1 LPIQNEIKL
10 KEEKNMQK
18 LKSKTMAIMI
28 ALLLTISMS
37 ASIITVNAHSPT
49 WTIISY
55 AYINAAPNPVGIG
68 QTCSVSMWVDCPL
81 VGAALSNNVR
91 RTGYTLTVTAPDGT
105 NTTETWAE
113 CTDPTGVETIHYTPT
128 EVGTYVFTFNYAGQ
142 TYEYTAAQGGTT
154 AYDGDVFT
162 AATRS
167 TNLTVQQMQ
176 LPATIDSNPL
186 PTAYWTYPIYGENN
200 YWYAIASNWLAQP
213 YILNAGDAYDGG
225 QQAYGSGPSAAHIM
239 WTTPDGYGGVVGGND
254 TGVPGV
260 AYYTGLSYNPR
271 FNNPIIMNGVLY
283 YAEAYG
289 NSGTGGPYVAVNLQT
304 GQQLWSINTTA
315 TGVSLVPSFG
325 YLYDLEC
332 PNQYGVLP
340 NGLLIATTS
349 VSGQGTVW
357 RGYDPQTGVLTSMN
371 ITNVPSGSAVA
382 GPSGEYLI
390 YTLTNLGNSTNPNYY
405 LTEWNSS
412 LVFGGL
418 NVSTNALAPTGWY
431 SGTENASLPSCYDW
445 NVSVSLGGSPPSVT
459 PWTIGTCERGTQ
471 PMISL
476 GNEIIFIQGTF
487 GGHVGDSGATV
498 ATYPANITSVS
509 LNPATLGKTLW
520 TQSYPQAP
528 NNETR
533 FLAAWDPATGV
544 FIFNDKESF
553 ANWGYSLSTG
563 NYLWG
568 PSYPPATSSVDWN
581 FPIWYTDCCDYG
593 NLYSDGFSGILS
605 CWNDATGVLEWSFG
619 DGGPGNSTFAG
630 LYTPYGY
637 YPEFIEC
644 IGDGQIYM
652 AGNDHSP
659 TTPLYK
665 GEQLYDIN
673 ATTGAEIWSISG
685 WGNEMSGAEGAVAAG
700 YLTVFN
706 PYNSEIQCFG
716 QGPSQLTV
724 TAPDTATSVGTPLV
738 IRGTVMDISAGTKQN
753 QEAMD
758 FPNGVPCVS
767 DASESAWMQYV
778 YDQFPEPT
786 NVTGVPVTISVI
798 DSNGN
803 YRQIGSTTTN
813 SMGTFGISWAPDIP
827 GLYTVIATFAGSN
840 SYYGS
845 SADTYFYATA
855 AQATPAPPTA
865 TPTSIANTYFVPA
878 IAGLFV
884 VIIIGLAIVALL
896 MLRKRP

>member
-1 LPIQNEIKL
+1 M
-10 KEEKNMQK
+10 KN
-18 LKSKTMAIMI
+18 LKSKAMAILI
-28 ALLLTISMS
+28 ALVLTVSIGASMS
-37 ASIITVNAHSPT
+37 IIPNASAHSPG

-55 AYINAAPNPVGIG
+55 AYINAAPNPIGVG
-68 QTCSVSMWVDCPL
+68 QQAAVSMWVDCPL
-81 VGAALSNNVR
+81 VGAALSDNVR
-91 RTGYTLTVTAPDGT
+91 RTGYTLTITAPDGT

-113 CTDPTGVETIHYTPT
+113 CTDPTGVQTTYYTPT
-128 EVGTYVFTFNYAGQ
+128 AAGTYMFTFNYAGQ
-142 TYEYTAAQGGTT
+142 NYTFTAAQGGTT
-154 AYDGDVFT
+154 TYDGDYFT
-162 AATRS
+162 PATRS
-167 TNLTVQQMQ
+167 TNLTVQQE
-176 LPATIDSNPL
+176 PVSSPVASNPL

-200 YWYAIASNWLAQP
+200 YWFTVASNWLAQP
-213 YILNAGDAYDGG
+213 YILNAGDSYDGG
-225 QQAYGSGPSAAHIM
+225 QQAYGSGPSSAHIM
-239 WTTPDGYGGVVGGND
+239 WTSPDGYGGVLGGND
-254 TGVPGV
+254 TAVPGV

-283 YAEAYG
+283 YAQMYG
-289 NSGTGGPYVAVNLQT
+289 NSGTGGPYVAINLET
-304 GQQLWSINTTA
+304 GAQIWSINTTA

-325 YLYDLEC
+325 YEYDLEC
-332 PNQYGVLP
+332 PNQYGALP
-340 NGLLIATTS
+340 NGLLVAPTTAYP
-349 VSGQGTVW
+349 GLGTVW
-357 RGYDPQTGVLTSMN
+357 RTYDPATGILTSMN

-390 YTLTNLGNSTNPNYY
+390 YTLTNLGSAAKPNYY

-418 NVSTNALAPTGWY
+418 NATAGALSPTGWY
-431 SGTENASLPSCYDW
+431 SGTENASLPTCYDW
-445 NVSVSLGGSPPSVT
+445 NISVSLGGSPPSISA
-459 PWTIGTCERGTQ
+459 WAIGTCERGTQ
-471 PMISL
+471 PLISL

-487 GGHVGDSGATV
+487 GGHVGDSGAATT
-498 ATYPANITSVS
+498 TYPANMTCVS
-509 LNPATLGKTLW
+509 LNPATLGTTLW
-520 TQSYPQAP
+520 TQAYQQAP

-533 FLAAWDPATGV
+533 FLAAWDPTTGV
-544 FIFNDKESF
+544 FIFNDKEDF
-553 ANWGYSLSTG
+553 ANWGYSIATG

-568 PSYPPATSSVDWN
+568 PSYVPATSSVDWN

-605 CWNDATGVLEWSFG
+605 CWNDTTGALEWTFG
-619 DGGPGNSTFAG
+619 NGGPGNSTNAG
-630 LYTPYGY
+630 TATPYGY

-665 GEQLYDIN
+665 GAQLYDVN
-673 ATTGAEIWSISG
+673 ATSGAELWQISG
-685 WGNEMSGAEGAVAAG
+685 WGNQMSGAEGAVAAG

-724 TAPDTATSVGTPLV
+724 TAPNTATQVGTPIV
-738 IRGTVMDISAGTKQN
+738 IRGTVMDISAGTTQN

-767 DASESAWMQYV
+767 DASQGAWMQYV
-778 YDQFPEPT
+778 YDQFPMPT

-803 YRQIGSTTTN
+803 YRTIGTTT
-813 SMGTFGISWAPDIP
+813 SDASGMFTLSWAPDIP
-827 GLYTVIATFAGSN
+827 GSYTVIANFAGSN
-840 SYYGS
+840 SYYPS
-845 SADTYFYATA
+845 SSETSFYATA
-855 AQATPAPPTA
+855 APTA
-865 TPTSIANTYFVPA
+865 TPGPTTTPTSVADLYFVPA

-884 VIIIGLAIVALL
+884 LIIIVLAVVVLL
-896 MLRKRP
+896 MFRKRP